1 MSNFSTAKTISSTA
15 LCSTTPCSTARTA
28 YRSGMLSAV
37 VLCALVLLGAA
48 WSSCASTKVIPPD
61 AFVVSG
67 KMNPVSGSKALK
79 TDACWVMESG
89 TDLRTLKY
97 YQIIGSDELMNQLK
111 EDDMQATIRVVPK
124 PGVTTSC
131 TVGTIV
137 EVIEIIEARSI
148 KN

>member
-1 MSNFSTAKTISSTA
+1 MSNLSTSNFSKAKTISSTA
-15 LCSTTPCSTARTA
+15 RTA
-28 YRSGMLSAV
+28 YKSGMVSAV
-37 VLCALVLLGAA
+37 VLCALVLLGTA
-48 WSSCASTKVIPPD
+48 WSSCAATKVIRPD

-89 TDLRTLKY
+89 KDLRTLKY

>member
-1 MSNFSTAKTISSTA
+1 MSNLSTSNLSIAKTIS
-15 LCSTTPCSTARTA
+15 STARTA
-28 YRSGMLSAV
+28 YRSGMVSAV
-37 VLCALVLLGAA
+37 VLCALVLLGTA
-48 WSSCASTKVIPPD
+48 WSSCAATKVIPPD
-61 AFVVSG
+61 AFVVCG

>member
-1 MSNFSTAKTISSTA
+1 MSNLSTSNLSIAKTIS
-15 LCSTTPCSTARTA
+15 STARTA
-28 YRSGMLSAV
+28 YRSGMVSAV
-37 VLCALVLLGAA
+37 VLCALVLLGTA
-48 WSSCASTKVIPPD
+48 WSSCAATKVIRPD

-89 TDLRTLKY
+89 KDLRTLKY

-124 PGVTTSC
+124 PGVTSSC

>member
-1 MSNFSTAKTISSTA
+1 
-15 LCSTTPCSTARTA
+15 
-28 YRSGMLSAV
+28 
-37 VLCALVLLGAA
+37 
-48 WSSCASTKVIPPD
+48 
-61 AFVVSG
+61 
-67 KMNPVSGSKALK
+67 
-79 TDACWVMESG
+79 MESG

>member
-1 MSNFSTAKTISSTA
+1 MSNLSTSNLSIAKTIS
-15 LCSTTPCSTARTA
+15 STARTA
-28 YRSGMLSAV
+28 YRSGMVSAV
-37 VLCALVLLGAA
+37 VLCALVLLGTA
-48 WSSCASTKVIPPD
+48 WSSCAATKVIPPD

-89 TDLRTLKY
+89 KDLRTLKY

>member
-1 MSNFSTAKTISSTA
+1 MSNLSTSNLSTAKTIS
-15 LCSTTPCSTARTA
+15 STARTA
-28 YRSGMLSAV
+28 YRSGMVSAV

-48 WSSCASTKVIPPD
+48 WSSCAATKVIPPD

>member
-1 MSNFSTAKTISSTA
+1 MSNLSTSNLSKAKTIS
-15 LCSTTPCSTARTA
+15 STARTA
-28 YRSGMLSAV
+28 YRSGMVSAV
-37 VLCALVLLGAA
+37 VLCALVLLGTA
-48 WSSCASTKVIPPD
+48 WSSCAATKVIPPD

-89 TDLRTLKY
+89 KDLRTLKY

>member
-1 MSNFSTAKTISSTA
+1 MSNLSTSNLSIAKTIS
-15 LCSTTPCSTARTA
+15 STARTA
-28 YRSGMLSAV
+28 YRSGMVSAV
-37 VLCALVLLGAA
+37 VLCALVLLGTA
-48 WSSCASTKVIPPD
+48 WSSCAATKVIPPD

-89 TDLRTLKY
+89 KDLRTLKY

-124 PGVTTSC
+124 PGVTSSC

>member
-1 MSNFSTAKTISSTA
+1 MVN
-15 LCSTTPCSTARTA
+15 
-28 YRSGMLSAV
+28 V
-37 VLCALVLLGAA
+37 VALCALVLFVAA
-48 WSSCASTKVIPPD
+48 WSSCAATKVIPPD

-89 TDLRTLKY
+89 KDLRTLKY
-97 YQIIGSDELMNQLK
+97 YQIIGSDDLLSQLK

>member
-1 MSNFSTAKTISSTA
+1 MSNLSTSNLSTAKTIS
-15 LCSTTPCSTARTA
+15 STARTA
-28 YRSGMLSAV
+28 YRSGMVSAV
-37 VLCALVLLGAA
+37 VLCALVLLGTA
-48 WSSCASTKVIPPD
+48 WSSCAATKVIPPD

-131 TVGTIV
+131 TVRTIV